1 MTKFL
6 VWIRDHKSSTAG
18 LLLVVAGCIALL
30 MLSRKVHHL
39 NPRRAPAATAATAH
53 AASATAT
60 GTTDG
65 LTPSQ
70 TAGTEQ
76 SARTARMRTEFETAT
91 SYIEFIGR
99 AIGRPQEGGKF
110 YAMLAWKR
118 CNDLTLHKGVA
129 PTHTGSDAF
138 HDGALA
144 LVQDIEKRCTGVL
157 EAYPDI
163 VPLYKIAMEQRGGRD
178 FLMPENGRGIVTPTS
193 RQNANADIDA
203 ALHTSDRWAAAEALQ
218 NNADFL
224 DVGNSSGDDGVDRQ
238 LHEWAAETVACELV
252 GSCRGGVEVSL
263 HCVGTGDCVH
273 DDYRDVI
280 VAKVPESHRMVYDT
294 LLSGMHARVG
304 LTPAQ
309 VEAENK

>member
-6 VWIRDHKSSTAG
+6 VWIRDHKSSAAG
-18 LLLVVAGCIALL
+18 VLLVVAGCIALM

-39 NPRRAPAATAATAH
+39 SPRKPTAAAATAQ
-53 AASATAT
+53 AT
-60 GTTDG
+60 GATGSGSANG
-65 LTPSQ
+65 LTPSE

-76 SARTARMRTEFETAT
+76 SARTAKMRTEFETAP
-91 SYIEFIGR
+91 SYLEFIGR

-118 CNDLTLHKGVA
+118 CNDLTQHKGVA

-157 EAYPDI
+157 ETWPDI
-163 VPLYKIAMEQRGGRD
+163 VALYKIAVEQRGGRD
-178 FLMPENGRGIVTPTS
+178 FLMPENGRGIVTPAS

-203 ALHTSDRWAAAEALQ
+203 ALRTGDRWAAAEALQ

-224 DVGNSSGDDGVDRQ
+224 DVGNSAGDDGVDRQ

-252 GSCRGGVEVSL
+252 SSCRGGVEVSL

-280 VAKVPESHRMVYDT
+280 VGKVPESHRMVYDT
-294 LLSGMHARVG
+294 MLSGMHARVG

-309 VEAENK
+309 VEADNK

>member
-1 MTKFL
+1 MTRL
-6 VWIRDHKSSTAG
+6 LLWIRHHKSSVAG
-18 LLLVVAGCIALL
+18 ILLVVAGCAALL

-39 NPRRAPAATAATAH
+39 SPRRPAAAVAVGG
-53 AASATAT
+53 ASAAAGAGTAN
-60 GTTDG
+60 G
-65 LTPSQ
+65 LTPSE

-76 SARTARMRTEFETAT
+76 SARSARMRAEFETTT
-91 SYIEFIGR
+91 SYLDFISH
-99 AIGRPQEGGKF
+99 AISRPQEGGKF

-118 CNDLTLHKGVA
+118 CSDLTRHAGVA
-129 PTHTGSDAF
+129 ATHTGNDAF
-138 HDGALA
+138 HEGALA

-157 EAYPDI
+157 ETYPDI
-163 VPLYKIAMEQRGGRD
+163 VALYKIATEQRGGRD

-203 ALHTSDRWAAAEALQ
+203 ALRTGDRWAAAEALQ

-224 DVGNSSGDDGVDRQ
+224 DVGNSAGDDGVDRQ

-252 GSCRGGVEVSL
+252 SSCRGGVEVSL

-273 DDYRDVI
+273 DDYREVI
-280 VAKVPESHRMVYDT
+280 LSKVPESHRMVFDT
-294 LLSGMHARVG
+294 MLSGMHARMG

-309 VEAENK
+309 LEGEK

>member
-6 VWIRDHKSSTAG
+6 VWIRDHKSSAAG
-18 LLLVVAGCIALL
+18 VLLVVAGCLALM

-39 NPRRAPAATAATAH
+39 SPRKAPATTATAPV
-53 AASATAT
+53 SGAT
-60 GTTDG
+60 GTGTANG
-65 LTPSQ
+65 LTPSE

-76 SARTARMRTEFETAT
+76 SARTAKMRTEFETAP
-91 SYIEFIGR
+91 SYLEFIGR

-118 CNDLTLHKGVA
+118 CNDLTQHKGVA

-157 EAYPDI
+157 ETYPDI
-163 VPLYKIAMEQRGGRD
+163 VALYKIAVEQRGGRD
-178 FLMPENGRGIVTPTS
+178 FLMPENGRGIATPTS

-203 ALHTSDRWAAAEALQ
+203 ALRTGDRWAAAEALQ

-224 DVGNSSGDDGVDRQ
+224 DVGNSAGDDGVDRQ

-252 GSCRGGVEVSL
+252 SSCRGGVEVSL

-280 VAKVPESHRMVYDT
+280 LGKVPESHRMVYDT
-294 LLSGMHARVG
+294 MLSGMHARVG

-309 VEAENK
+309 VEADNK